1 MRFGNRIVKYV
12 HVHPQNVPAATT
24 HEGTWCTVSLSFKS
38 SCNRDLRISSGLKV
52 NTHQD
57 GSGSALSHL
66 GLACLEGG
74 QQIRAQGISIARPH
88 VAFPNRLNRIENGF
102 HQAGNC
108 SSTNFLL
115 CSWSVQLVFC
125 LMPHASSAGSVQEPH
140 PKPWAPK
147 RLAPP
152 R

>member
-1 MRFGNRIVKYV
+1 MSRTW
-12 HVHPQNVPAATT
+12 AAN
-24 HEGTWCTVSLSFKS
+24 S
-38 SCNRDLRISSGLKV
+38 SSRNF
-52 NTHQD
+52 
-57 GSGSALSHL
+57 
-66 GLACLEGG
+66 
-74 QQIRAQGISIARPH
+74 ISIAMLH

-152 R
+152 RQNKNSRDHQALEDLRWPLVRSYVFWKSVLMVGFPTRTIKGYINWEPSEAWACKLISPLAVVSLHV